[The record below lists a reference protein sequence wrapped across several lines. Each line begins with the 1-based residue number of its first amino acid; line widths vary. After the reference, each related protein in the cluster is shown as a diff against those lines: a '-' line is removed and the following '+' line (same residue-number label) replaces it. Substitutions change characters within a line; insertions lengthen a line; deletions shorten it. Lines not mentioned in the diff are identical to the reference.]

1 MKTFK
6 YTAKDEMGRTVTD
19 KIQADSE
26 VQAISFLQKRD
37 LVILSLDELADK
49 GSQTKKKRKRVKSA
63 ELVIFARQLAT
74 MVDAGLPLVQSL
86 DALEEQID
94 NPTFKAV
101 VRDLIE
107 NIERG
112 SSFSEAL
119 VLHPKVFSNLFVNM
133 IRAGESSGTLAE
145 ILDRV
150 AAYLEASA
158 SLKRKVR
165 SAMMYPI
172 IVSSMAFCITL
183 VLLLKVIPVFAGIYE
198 SFDSALPAPTQI
210 LLTISNIVRRYF
222 LILLAASVA
231 GVIFL
236 VQYIKTEG
244 GRYKFDKF
252 KFTLP
257 IFGDLFRK
265 ISVSRFTR
273 TLSVLVRSGVPILS
287 TLDIVARTSGNK
299 LVERAVFSAID
310 EIKKG
315 ENISEPLAAS
325 HVFPPMV
332 TRMISVGERS
342 GKLEVMLSKISDF
355 YDDQVNATVS
365 GLTSLIEP
373 LLIAFL
379 GIVVGGIVICM
390 FLPIFKLSTIV
401 SQ

>member
-6 YTAKDEMGRTVTD
+6 YTAKDELGRTLAD
-19 KIQADSE
+19 SIQAETE
-26 VQAISFLQKRD
+26 VQAVSFLKKQG
-37 LVILSLDELADK
+37 LVILSLDETSSGLVK
-49 GSQTKKKRKRVKSA
+49 GKTRHKKVKPA
-63 ELVIFARQLAT
+63 ELVIFSRQLAT

-86 DALEEQID
+86 DTLHEQIE
-94 NPTFKAV
+94 NPTFKSV

-112 SSFSEAL
+112 ASFSEAL
-119 VLHPKVFSNLFVNM
+119 ALHPKVFSSLFVNM
-133 IRAGESSGTLAE
+133 VKAGESSGTLSE

-150 AAYLEASA
+150 AAYLESSA
-158 SLKRKVR
+158 ALKRKVK
-165 SAMMYPI
+165 SAMMYPV
-172 IVSSMAFCITL
+172 IVSSMAFLITL

-198 SFDSALPAPTQI
+198 SFDSALPMPTQM
-210 LLTISNIVRRYF
+210 LLTISNLLRRYF
-222 LILLAASVA
+222 LIFAAAMVA
-231 GVIFL
+231 GVIVLF
-236 VQYIKTEG
+236 QYLKTEG
-244 GRYKFDKF
+244 GKLKFDKF
-252 KFTLP
+252 KFCLP

-265 ISVSRFTR
+265 IAVSRFTR

-287 TLDIVARTSGNK
+287 ALDIVAKTAGNR
-299 LVERAVFSAID
+299 LVELAVYNAVE

-315 ENISEPLAAS
+315 ENISDPLAES
-325 HVFPPMV
+325 RVFPPMV

-379 GIVVGGIVICM
+379 GIVIGGIVICM
-390 FLPIFKLSTIV
+390 FLPIFRLSTIV
-401 SQ
+401 SK

>member
-6 YTAKDEMGRTVTD
+6 YTAKDELGRTLTD
-19 KIQADSE
+19 SVQADTE
-26 VQAISFLQKRD
+26 VQAVSFLKKQG
-37 LVILSLDELADK
+37 LVILSLDETSSGLVK
-49 GSQTKKKRKRVKSA
+49 GKTRHKKVKPA
-63 ELVIFARQLAT
+63 ELVIFSRQLAT

-86 DALEEQID
+86 DTLHEQIE
-94 NPTFKAV
+94 NPTFKSV

-112 SSFSEAL
+112 ASFSEAL
-119 VLHPKVFSNLFVNM
+119 ALHPKVFSSLFVNM
-133 IRAGESSGTLAE
+133 IKAGESSGTLSE

-150 AAYLEASA
+150 AAYLESSA
-158 SLKRKVR
+158 ALKRKVK
-165 SAMMYPI
+165 SAMMYPV
-172 IVSSMAFCITL
+172 IVSTMAFLITL

-198 SFDSALPAPTQI
+198 SFDSALPMPTQM
-210 LLTISNIVRRYF
+210 LLTISNLLRRYF
-222 LILLAASVA
+222 LIFAAAMVA
-231 GVIFL
+231 GVIVLF
-236 VQYIKTEG
+236 QYLKTDG
-244 GRYKFDKF
+244 GKLKFDKF
-252 KFTLP
+252 KFCLP

-265 ISVSRFTR
+265 IAVSRFTR

-287 TLDIVARTSGNK
+287 ALDIVAKTAGNR
-299 LVERAVFSAID
+299 LVELAVYNAVE

-315 ENISEPLAAS
+315 ENISDPLAES
-325 HVFPPMV
+325 KVFPPMV

-379 GIVVGGIVICM
+379 GIVIGGIVICM
-390 FLPIFKLSTIV
+390 FLPIFRLSTIV
-401 SQ
+401 SK